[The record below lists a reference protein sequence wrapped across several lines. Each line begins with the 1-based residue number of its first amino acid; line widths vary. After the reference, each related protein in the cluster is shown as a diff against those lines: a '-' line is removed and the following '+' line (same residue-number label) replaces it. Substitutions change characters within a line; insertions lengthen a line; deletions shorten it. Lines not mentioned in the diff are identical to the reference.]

1 MLSFIFILVPKKK
14 KKTLVRFLSQKP
26 SNQEEEEDEKYFQH
40 WSVRER
46 ESGGD
51 GGGAMG
57 VEGMASIARLAEPF
71 RRRSQTAP
79 SPRPRIIFV
88 EENPSFS

>member
-1 MLSFIFILVPKKK
+1 MLSLIFNLVPKK

-57 VEGMASIARLAEPF
+57 GEGMASIARLAEPF

-88 EENPSFS
+88 EENPSF